1 MKSDWK
7 EFVESRDLPV
17 KFLHKD
23 EFAEQYPDKKEE
35 FPCAFLKKGDELE
48 LFISA
53 REINHTEDL
62 EELKTLVSRKIQE
75 LNLQELNLQ
84 ELNLKELNLK
94 DLNAGEK

>member
-1 MKSDWK
+1 MGGMKSDWK

-17 KFLHKD
+17 RFLHKD

-53 REINHTEDL
+53 GEINRTEDL
-62 EELKTLVSRKIQE
+62 EELKALVSRKIQE
-75 LNLQELNLQ
+75 LDLQELNLQ
-84 ELNLKELNLK
+84 ELNLK